1 MKIQYVSEYIK
12 LSNEGLVS
20 KLECPMDQG
29 PLFPNLRLSGDL
41 ENDEIYL
48 YCVSCKYT
56 RSVGIDFYNSIIE
69 KVSDVRK

>member
-29 PLFPNLRLSGDL
+29 PLFPNLKLSGDL
-41 ENDEIYL
+41 KNDEIYL
-48 YCVSCKYT
+48 YCISCSYT
-56 RSVGIDFYNSIIE
+56 RSVGIDFYNSIVE
-69 KVSDVRK
+69 KVDNARK

>member
-29 PLFPNLRLSGDL
+29 PLFSNLRLSGDL
-41 ENDEIYL
+41 KNDEIYL

-56 RSVGIDFYNSIIE
+56 RTVGIDFYNSIVE
-69 KVSDVRK
+69 KVGNVRK

>member
-1 MKIQYVSEYIK
+1 MRIQYVSEYIK

-29 PLFPNLRLSGDL
+29 PLFPNLK
-41 ENDEIYL
+41 NDEIYL
-48 YCVSCKYT
+48 YCISCSYT

-69 KVSDVRK
+69 KVDNVRK